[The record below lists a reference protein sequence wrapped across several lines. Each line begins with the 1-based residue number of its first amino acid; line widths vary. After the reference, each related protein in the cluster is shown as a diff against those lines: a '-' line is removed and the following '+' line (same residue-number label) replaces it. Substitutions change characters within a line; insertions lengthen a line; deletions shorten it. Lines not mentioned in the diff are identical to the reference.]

1 VMAAVDVE
9 TVAIFPPD
17 LRADIDM
24 SMFLSTY
31 ARRKDQGMQLL
42 ELMSDRSIDS
52 FLASKGV
59 VRFGL
64 A

>member
-1 VMAAVDVE
+1 
-9 TVAIFPPD
+9 
-17 LRADIDM
+17 
-24 SMFLSTY
+24 LSTY

-64 A
+64 G